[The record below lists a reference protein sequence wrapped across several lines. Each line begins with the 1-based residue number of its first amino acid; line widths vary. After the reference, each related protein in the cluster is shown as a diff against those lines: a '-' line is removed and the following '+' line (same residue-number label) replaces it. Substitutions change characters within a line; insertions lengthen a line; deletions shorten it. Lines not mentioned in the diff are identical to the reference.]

1 MRCWPLVA
9 LLLVSACSFRVPR
22 GIPVRVSGSIDVRV
36 QGQVRAD
43 TVLVPLQGAPV
54 AEFFGI
60 PLADVKE
67 VLFVLDI
74 SGSMADRAEGQL
86 ALIPPPPPPN
96 AAEPPPPGD
105 DVNAPA
111 GSQPWNAPPPTGP
124 PSGSPP
130 SAPPQMGPPPNATS
144 PNAPPPTAPPPN
156 ATSPNA
162 PPPAP
167 MGYPPGYPPPSS
179 AAPPASSG
187 GVAFTAPTKLEVAQS
202 ELIEALARLPVG
214 TRLNILVFNDEVDA
228 YAPTTVVIDEARR
241 ADLVGFVREMR
252 AVGATALQPAL
263 RLAFLLNAPRIVL
276 LSDGLGNVGLGTD
289 EILRDT
295 REAVRGGVRIDAIGI
310 GRGHD
315 AKLLTTLATE
325 TGGLYQPL

>member
-1 MRCWPLVA
+1 MRCWPLIA
-9 LLLVSACSFRVPR
+9 LSLLSACSFRVPR
-22 GIPVRVSGSIDVRV
+22 GIPVRVSGNIDVRL
-36 QGQVRAD
+36 QGQGTVRVD
-43 TVLVPLQGAPV
+43 TALVPLQGAPV
-54 AEFFGI
+54 TEFFGI
-60 PLADVKE
+60 PLADAKE

-74 SGSMADRAEGQL
+74 SGSMAERAEGQL
-86 ALIPPPPPPN
+86 AMIPPPPPANAGEPAPPN
-96 AAEPPPPGD
+96 

-111 GSQPWNAPPPTGP
+111 GPPPT
-124 PSGSPP
+124 
-130 SAPPQMGPPPNATS
+130 
-144 PNAPPPTAPPPN
+144 TAPPPN

-162 PPPAP
+162 PAGPPPSAPPTTAPPPNETPPNAPPPPPAP

-179 AAPPASSG
+179 VAPPAQP
-187 GVAFTAPTKLEVAQS
+187 GVAYTAPTKLEVAQA

-214 TRLNILVFNDEVDA
+214 TRLNILVFSDEVDA
-228 YAPTTVVIDEARR
+228 YAPTTVVIDDARR
-241 ADLVGFVREMR
+241 EDLVGFVREMR

-276 LSDGLGNVGLGTD
+276 LSDGLGNVGLGPD
-289 EILRDT
+289 DILRDT

-310 GRGHD
+310 GPGHD